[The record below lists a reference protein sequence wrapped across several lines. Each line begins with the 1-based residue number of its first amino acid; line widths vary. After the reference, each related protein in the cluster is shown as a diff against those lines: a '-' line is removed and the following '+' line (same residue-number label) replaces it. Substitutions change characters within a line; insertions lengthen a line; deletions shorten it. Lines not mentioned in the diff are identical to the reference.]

1 MSETPQATPP
11 QRLEAAFRAIHA
23 QRMQG
28 LPFVNA
34 ALQVEAVGFRRW
46 EGRWLGVLI
55 TPWFMNLV
63 LLPDAPQR
71 WETVPVRA
79 EARHEFPAGAFDF
92 IGGYEPGC
100 GEFQSC
106 SLFSPVFEFGAQDVA
121 RATAEAVLTALFDPA
136 VRDGAPAP
144 AHNPDPAQ
152 GVSRRDVLRGRW
164 GESTHE
170 QR

>member
-1 MSETPQATPP
+1 MSETVRSTPP

-23 QRMQG
+23 QRMRD
-28 LPFVNA
+28 LPFLNA
-34 ALQVEAVGFRRW
+34 RLRVEAVGFRRW

-71 WETVPVRA
+71 WQSVPVRGA
-79 EARHEFPAGAFDF
+79 ARYEFPAGAFDF
-92 IGGYEPGC
+92 IGGCEAQC

-106 SLFSPVFEFGAQDVA
+106 SLFSPVFEFDAQEVA
-121 RATAEAVLTALFDPA
+121 RATAEAVLAALFDPA
-136 VRDGAPAP
+136 VREGSRPAE
-144 AHNPDPAQ
+144 HNPTPAQ

-164 GESTHE
+164 GEATT
-170 QR
+170 